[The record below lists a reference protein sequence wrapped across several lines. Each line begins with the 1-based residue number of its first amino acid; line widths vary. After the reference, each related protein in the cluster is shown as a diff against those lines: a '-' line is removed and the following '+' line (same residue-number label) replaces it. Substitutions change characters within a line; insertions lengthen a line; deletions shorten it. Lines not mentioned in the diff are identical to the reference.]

1 MRLLP
6 NPEELLDTDLYD
18 FYGVTVRTK
27 PAEFAGRLKTVD
39 AAIDAAVKAKDPSIE
54 LEKVAMVVATRDALK
69 ARYADLV
76 SVRSAAKEKTR
87 S

>member
-1 MRLLP
+1 MLP
-6 NPEELLDTDLYD
+6 NPEQLLDTDLYD

-27 PAEFAGRLKTVD
+27 PAEFAGRLNTVD
-39 AAIDAAVKAKDPSIE
+39 AAIDAAVKAKDPAVE

-69 ARYADLV
+69 ARFAGLI
-76 SVRSAAKEKTR
+76 SERSAAKQKKR